1 MKILNLYEWIN
12 ENKLESN
19 EMGESSIN
27 EIWIN
32 RLYLDINHK
41 IT

>member
-19 EMGESSIN
+19 EMGELSIN
-27 EIWIN
+27 ENWIN
-32 RLYLDINHK
+32 RLYLYINHK